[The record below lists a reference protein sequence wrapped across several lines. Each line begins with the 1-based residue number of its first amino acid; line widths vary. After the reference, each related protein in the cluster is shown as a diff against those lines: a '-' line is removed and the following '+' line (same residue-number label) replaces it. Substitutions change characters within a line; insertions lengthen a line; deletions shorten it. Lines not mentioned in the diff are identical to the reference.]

1 MSHDRDWRAA
11 CASTTC
17 IQITEARGVTVPVV
31 GSGALLG
38 DRAKAIEL
46 TRNSDSH
53 LPDAR
58 TKTSLPIRAFDLP
71 RMLAGKE
78 PLTSTASHAL
88 GSAFFR
94 FIVNCAK
101 GAEAPNVQDEP
112 RPWLAR
118 AVLLGARMLG
128 RSFFFIALC
137 GENDLGGEI
146 VFIIL
151 SEGVDNNIEN
161 PI

>member
-1 MSHDRDWRAA
+1 
-11 CASTTC
+11 
-17 IQITEARGVTVPVV
+17 
-31 GSGALLG
+31 
-38 DRAKAIEL
+38 
-46 TRNSDSH
+46 
-53 LPDAR
+53 
-58 TKTSLPIRAFDLP
+58 
-71 RMLAGKE
+71 MLAGKE

-118 AVLLGARMLG
+118 AVLLGARIVTAMVVGSGALLG